1 MVRVTRMINLDLL
14 SIIKE
19 HKNISKWT
27 LKKLYI
33 KPMPPGVMS
42 SSEINFESDLE
53 NMLYEGLIKINDEC
67 IEFIKDL

>member
-33 KPMPPGVMS
+33 KPLPHGMVS
-42 SSEINFESDLE
+42 SKEVLFESDLE
-53 NMLYEGLIKINDEC
+53 NMLYEGLIKIDDDC
-67 IEFIKDL
+67 IEFIRGL